1 VVGLL
6 KRFPDLTELGLYE
19 TEASTIMLV
28 LQQLGQ
34 RLSRLTLLDAHQ
46 KLKFSEVL
54 RLCPNLQM
62 FHVHFCYFEDCSDFW
77 PQVDCAKSLQ
87 ELSLHMFYKVFPP
100 GFIFKVRHSMNIPVD
115 FFSFRSKFL

>member
-6 KRFPDLTELGLYE
+6 KRFPDLTELGLYK
-19 TEASTIMLV
+19 TEASTIMLL

-62 FHVHFCYFEDCSDFW
+62 FHVHFCYFEESSDFW
-77 PQVDCAKSLQ
+77 PQFDCAKSLQ
-87 ELSLHMFYKVFPP
+87 ELSLHMFYKVLSP
-100 GFIFKVRHSMNIPVD
+100 GFIFKVRHSI
-115 FFSFRSKFL
+115 KFQVIFYSHLFLV